1 MLNDLLLL
9 KVKNND
15 VNALLNG
22 VDHHERPLVAV
33 VLPKDERLCHDM
45 AGGLV
50 EVPKAAFLDSQLLLF
65 ITEVYLVL
73 LQDLFGAAE
82 MALRRV
88 KKCGLAFLP
97 PLRDNWV

>member
-1 MLNDLLLL
+1 MFE
-9 KVKNND
+9 VKYYH
-15 VNALLNG
+15 VYALLYRVN
-22 VDHHERPLVAV
+22 DHQCPLVAV
-33 VLPKDERLCHDM
+33 VFPEDERLRHGN

-82 MALRRV
+82 MFLRWV